1 MPVEN
6 RTGIPSFLPGSGPV
20 TRTPERR
27 ADSALTRVLQRAVK
41 WGMRE
46 AHPAKPDSCHTLS
59 GFLQDTS
66 ALAQDVIT
74 RIDEMTSDA
83 L

>member
-1 MPVEN
+1 
-6 RTGIPSFLPGSGPV
+6 
-20 TRTPERR
+20 
-27 ADSALTRVLQRAVK
+27 
-41 WGMRE
+41 MRE
-46 AHPAKPDSCHTLS
+46 AHPAKPDSCHTFS